1 MGQTICT
8 PRNRIYG
15 GVISAEDTDIA
26 NKTSG
31 TISVTIATVQEQVA
45 ISKSIDNLLKME
57 KTEDKSRVK
66 ILLLG
71 GADAGKSTIVKQMR
85 ILHMNGF
92 SDDEKRSFYKYLRYN
107 VFQIFH
113 EISLGIQETI
123 LSVDDDE
130 KSIVNRFGEGDSYFL
145 SIDEEKEVDILLNFI
160 ALKCVRSFMHLY
172 PNYPSLPDNAHY
184 YMPKLADI
192 LRPKHT
198 PTAQD
203 ILHLRI
209 PTTSVSEINF
219 TFETS
224 SIRLID
230 VGGQRTYR
238 KKWIHCFD
246 GVAAVMF
253 VASMAA
259 YDQKL
264 DESEVAIEPVLHDAI
279 PAAAAA
285 TTIKHLPNR
294 LRDSAHLFGEMLRSK
309 FLLSSAFILFLNKKD
324 LLSKKLISQPLGKY
338 IKGYDGKT
346 TEDASDFIRQYFL
359 KRKSKKDKDR
369 AIYGHYTCATDTK
382 NVEFVFNAACDI
394 VFKKNISKS
403 GMQ

>member
-107 VFQIFH
+107 
-113 EISLGIQETI
+113 
-123 LSVDDDE
+123 
-130 KSIVNRFGEGDSYFL
+130 SIVNRFGEGDSYFL

-172 PNYPSLPDNAHY
+172 PNYPSLPDNAH
-184 YMPKLADI
+184 
-192 LRPKHT
+192 
-198 PTAQD
+198 
-203 ILHLRI
+203 
-209 PTTSVSEINF
+209 
-219 TFETS
+219 
-224 SIRLID
+224 
-230 VGGQRTYR
+230 
-238 KKWIHCFD
+238 
-246 GVAAVMF
+246 
-253 VASMAA
+253 
-259 YDQKL
+259 
-264 DESEVAIEPVLHDAI
+264 
-279 PAAAAA
+279 
-285 TTIKHLPNR
+285 
-294 LRDSAHLFGEMLRSK
+294 
-309 FLLSSAFILFLNKKD
+309 
-324 LLSKKLISQPLGKY
+324 
-338 IKGYDGKT
+338 
-346 TEDASDFIRQYFL
+346 
-359 KRKSKKDKDR
+359 
-369 AIYGHYTCATDTK
+369 
-382 NVEFVFNAACDI
+382 
-394 VFKKNISKS
+394 
-403 GMQ
+403 